1 MTSAPS
7 PHQPSLSLDV
17 VVTCPCPP
25 PSLLSDFLRWG
36 FWALL
41 AYAALIVF
49 LLLLQRLWIGR

>member
-1 MTSAPS
+1 MTPAPS
-7 PHQPSLSLDV
+7 PPQPSLSLDV

-41 AYAALIVF
+41 AYVALIVF